1 MSTEK
6 KTPNEWMAVTGI
18 EIMDPDGWDRR
29 NFDADWEIPLTRDE
43 FLGKAFMSTCPRWP
57 HPLQD
62 EEQIAWEWP
71 HMLPE
76 DRVPLEEKNN
86 VVPLLT
92 AVKDLLET
100 PEIAGLLE
108 AAKAMRSIYEALVE
122 AGFTEM
128 QALTLTSQMAAG
140 NVQR

>member
-1 MSTEK
+1 MSEK
-6 KTPNEWMAVTGI
+6 IRPEEWMSRTGI
-18 EIMDPDGWDRR
+18 VILDADGWDRK

-57 HPLQD
+57 HPLLD
-62 EEQIAWEWP
+62 EEQLKWEFP
-71 HMLPE
+71 HMLSE
-76 DRVPLEEKNN
+76 DHIPMEEKSN

-122 AGFTEM
+122 AGFTEV
-128 QALTLTSQMAAG
+128 QALTLTGQMSAG
-140 NVQR
+140 RTQ